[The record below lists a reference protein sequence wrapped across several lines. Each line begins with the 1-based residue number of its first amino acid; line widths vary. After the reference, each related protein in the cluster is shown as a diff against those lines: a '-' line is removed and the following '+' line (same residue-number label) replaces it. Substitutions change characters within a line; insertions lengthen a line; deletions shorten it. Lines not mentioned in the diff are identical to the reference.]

1 MKVKD
6 FSASQVPSHR
16 CVSSLTGR
24 VVLHGQEATGSKLL
38 VQSTARRPKRV
49 PRGQHGLRFFLYN
62 GKGHRTVLPKSGC
75 SVLILKG

>member
-6 FSASQVPSHR
+6 FSASQVPGRR

-24 VVLHGQEATGSKLL
+24 VVPRGQEATGSKLL

-49 PRGQHGLRFFLYN
+49 PRGQDGLRFLYN